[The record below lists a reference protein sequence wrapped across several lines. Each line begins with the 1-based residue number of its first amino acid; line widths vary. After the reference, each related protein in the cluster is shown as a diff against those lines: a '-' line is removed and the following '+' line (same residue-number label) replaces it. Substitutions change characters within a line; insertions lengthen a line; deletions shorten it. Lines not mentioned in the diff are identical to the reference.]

1 MPRDGAITLSDL
13 QRDGL
18 AVQCAACDRSGRYS
32 VQRLLAKRGD
42 LKLTDFL
49 AEVPA
54 DCPKRKA
61 DVAS

>member
-1 MPRDGAITLSDL
+1 MR
-13 QRDGL
+13 
-18 AVQCAACDRSGRYS
+18 AACDRSGRYS

-49 AEVPA
+49 AEVAA

-61 DVAS
+61 GKFNDICKARFEF